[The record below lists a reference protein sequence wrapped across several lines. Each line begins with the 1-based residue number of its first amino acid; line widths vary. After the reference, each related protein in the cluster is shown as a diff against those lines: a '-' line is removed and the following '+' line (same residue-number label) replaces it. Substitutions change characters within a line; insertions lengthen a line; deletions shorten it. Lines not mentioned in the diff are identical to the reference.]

1 MLDTVDIAKD
11 ATNREFAEDVLAGL
25 GMPQKTLPCRWLYDA
40 RGSQLFEEITDLP
53 EYYPT
58 RTETK
63 ILRDCRDQI
72 AAAAGAGATLVE
84 YGSGASVK
92 TRLLLD
98 RFDRLHC
105 YVPIDVSESFLEE
118 TAAQLRRDYPALSV
132 KSVVG
137 DFLSPITVP
146 PEARDRG
153 RTIGFFPGST
163 IGNLSNEEISDFFH
177 RARRD
182 LGDGASFVLGADLKK
197 DIGRLIPAYDDA
209 AGVTAAFNL
218 NILKRINRELDGTFA
233 LDQFAHEAR
242 WNETA
247 SRIEMHLVS
256 RVNQTVSVG
265 TAKIGFTKGETIH
278 TENSRK
284 FALDELMQLAEDQG
298 WSTSKVWMDDEK
310 LFSVTLLDAV

>member
-1 MLDTVDIAKD
+1 MLDTRRVVDE
-11 ATNREFAEDVLAGL
+11 EFASDVLMGL
-25 GMPQKTLPCRWLYDA
+25 GSTQKTLPCRWLYDE

-58 RTETK
+58 RTETQ
-63 ILRDCRDQI
+63 ILQTCRGAI
-72 AAAAGAGATLVE
+72 AAAAGPGATLVE

-98 RFDRLHC
+98 TFDALNC
-105 YVPIDVSESFLEE
+105 YVPIDVSAEFLAE
-118 TAAQLRRDYPALSV
+118 TAAQLQKDYPDLPIV
-132 KSVVG
+132 SVVG

-146 PEARDRG
+146 DEARGMG

-163 IGNLSNEEISDFFH
+163 IGNLSNDEISGFFG

-197 DIGRLIPAYDDA
+197 DVSRLIPAYDDA

-233 LDQFAHEAR
+233 LDRFAHEAR
-242 WNETA
+242 WNEDA
-247 SRIEMHLVS
+247 SRVEMHLVS
-256 RVNQTVSVG
+256 QVEQTVSIG
-265 TAKIGFTKGETIH
+265 DAEIGFAQGETIH

-284 FALDELMQLAEDQG
+284 FALEELVQLAEQQG
-298 WSTSKVWMDDEK
+298 WSTSKVWMDEEK
-310 LFSVTLLDAV
+310 LFSVTMLDAI

>member
-1 MLDTVDIAKD
+1 MLDTMRAVDE
-11 ATNREFAEDVLAGL
+11 EFSADVLTGL
-25 GMPQKTLPCRWLYDA
+25 GARQKTLPCRWLYDE

-63 ILRDCRDQI
+63 ILEDCRAAI
-72 AAAAGAGATLVE
+72 AAAAGPGATLVE

-98 RFDRLHC
+98 TFVDLNC
-105 YVPIDVSESFLEE
+105 YVPIDVSAEFLAE
-118 TAAQLRRDYPALSV
+118 TASQLQKDYPELSIV
-132 KSVVG
+132 SVVG

-146 PEARDRG
+146 DDARGIG

-163 IGNLSNEEISDFFH
+163 IGNLSNDEISDFFG

-197 DIGRLIPAYDDA
+197 DVSRLIPAYDDA

-233 LDQFAHEAR
+233 LDHFAHEAR
-242 WNETA
+242 WNEDA
-247 SRIEMHLVS
+247 SRVEMHLVS
-256 RVNQTVSVG
+256 QIDQTVSIG
-265 TAKIGFTKGETIH
+265 DAKIGFAQGETIH

-284 FALDELMQLAEDQG
+284 FALEELVLLAEKQG

-310 LFSVTLLDAV
+310 LFSVTMLDAA

>member
-1 MLDTVDIAKD
+1 MLDTLNV
-11 ATNREFAEDVLAGL
+11 TNDEFAADVLEGL
-25 GMPQKTLPCRWLYDA
+25 GLLQKTLPCRWLYDE

-58 RTETK
+58 RTEAK
-63 ILRDCRDQI
+63 ILETCRGEI
-72 AAAAGAGATLVE
+72 AAIAGREATLVE

-98 RFDRLHC
+98 QFEALHC
-105 YVPIDVSESFLEE
+105 YVPIDVSATFLED
-118 TAAQLRRDYPALSV
+118 TAEQLRKDYPSLSI
-132 KSVVG
+132 KSIVG
-137 DFLSPITVP
+137 DFLSPIAVP
-146 PEARDRG
+146 REARGAG
-153 RTIGFFPGST
+153 RTVGFFPGST
-163 IGNLSNEEISDFFH
+163 IGNLSNTEISDFFQ
-177 RARRD
+177 RARAD

-242 WNETA
+242 WNEDA
-247 SRIEMHLVS
+247 SRVEMHLVS
-256 RVNQTVSVG
+256 QKDQTVSVG
-265 TAKIGFTKGETIH
+265 DTKIGFVEGESIH

-284 FALDELMQLAEDQG
+284 FALDELVHLAKVQG
-298 WSTSKVWMDDEK
+298 WTLSRSWMDDEE
-310 LFSVTLLDAV
+310 LFSVVMLDAV